1 MSTDDDEPTREGPPH
16 ADDEPTGVRPDAGS
30 PRQTKLGH
38 AAANPTEAGTPTAP
52 PAAPPP
58 ATEGAA
64 VPGAND
70 KTQSP
75 EAEPEK
81 VSIGKAVLGGV
92 KDAGAPIVRF
102 LDAVGGHLILMGRAL
117 SWLPR
122 RPYRLKNY
130 LEAAE
135 YIGFGSLPIMLLVG
149 AFTGMVLSIQS
160 VFAFRQLGFESF
172 SGAATGKALSL
183 ELAPVLT
190 SLMLAGRVG
199 AGIATEL
206 GTMRISE
213 QIDALESMAVNPIQ
227 YLVLP
232 RVIAAMIVTPI
243 LTLLF
248 FVIGMGGAYFVAV
261 LIEGVHQGQWIAKL
275 RDIVSPLDVMQGMI
289 KSVIFGFLVAL
300 IGCYQ
305 GYNASGGGRGVGLGT
320 TRAVVIGSVTTL
332 CLDYFLTDILFTIF
346 GTGKT

>member
-1 MSTDDDEPTREGPPH
+1 MSTGDDDEPTREGTAH
-16 ADDEPTGVRPDAGS
+16 EDDEPTGVRPDVG

-38 AAANPTEAGTPTAP
+38 AAADPTAVPPNPAAAP
-52 PAAPPP
+52 PAL
-58 ATEGAA
+58 T
-64 VPGAND
+64 
-70 KTQSP
+70 
-75 EAEPEK
+75 EPEGVGADGEK
-81 VSIGKAVLGGV
+81 PEPKETVAHAVLGGV
-92 KDAGAPIVRF
+92 KQAGAPIVRF
-102 LDAVGGHLILMGRAL
+102 LDLVGGHLILMGRAL
-117 SWLPR
+117 AWLPR
-122 RPYRLKNY
+122 RPFRGKNY

-135 YIGFGSLPIMLLVG
+135 YIGFGSLPIVLLVG
-149 AFTGMVLSIQS
+149 AFTGMVLSLQS

-190 SLMLAGRVG
+190 ALMLSGRAG

-232 RVIAAMIVTPI
+232 RLIAAMIVTPI

-261 LIEGVHQGQWIAKL
+261 LVEGVHQGQWIAKL
-275 RDIVSPLDVMQGMI
+275 RDIVAPLDVLQGMI

-305 GYNASGGGRGVGLGT
+305 GFNAAGGGRGVGMGT
-320 TRAVVIGSVTTL
+320 TRAVVLGSVTTL